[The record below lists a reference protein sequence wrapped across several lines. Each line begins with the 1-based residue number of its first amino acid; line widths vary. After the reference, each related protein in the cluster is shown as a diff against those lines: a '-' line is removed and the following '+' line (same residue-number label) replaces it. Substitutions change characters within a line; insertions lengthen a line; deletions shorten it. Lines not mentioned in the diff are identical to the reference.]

1 MTRKM
6 RRQQGMTLLE
16 VMVAM
21 MIFAI
26 GCLALINSTGGQ
38 VRSLSAIEAKT
49 VALWVADNQLTLL
62 QLDPHPPTLA
72 WHSGTAAMAGETWHW
87 RYRGQ
92 ETSDAGMRAIA
103 IEVRRDPQDRN
114 ALVEM
119 LAYRALP

>member
-62 QLDPHPPTLA
+62 QLEPRPPTLA
-72 WHSGTAAMAGETWHW
+72 WHSGSTVMAGETWHW
-87 RYRGQ
+87 RYRGR

>member
-1 MTRKM
+1 
-6 RRQQGMTLLE
+6 MTLLE
-16 VMVAM
+16 VMVAL

-38 VRSLSAIEAKT
+38 VRSLSEIEAKT
-49 VALWVADNQLTLL
+49 VALWVADNQLMLL
-62 QLDPHPPTLA
+62 QLDPQPPTLA
-72 WHSGTAAMAGETWHW
+72 WHSGTTVMAGEAWHW

-114 ALVEM
+114 VLAELQ
-119 LAYRALP
+119 AYRGLP